1 MVAGI
6 HTPYIAEGGEQS
18 ANGTDRHQQHRA
30 ELSNCSGLFFKLIV
44 LVSRGR
50 KKERKK
56 EKKRL
61 NVMARKGLK

>member
-18 ANGTDRHQQHRA
+18 ANWTDRHQQHRA

-44 LVSRGR
+44 LVEG
-50 KKERKK
+50 ERIK
-56 EKKRL
+56 EKGKEK
-61 NVMARKGLK
+61 A

>member
-44 LVSRGR
+44 LVEG
-50 KKERKK
+50 ERKK
-56 EKKRL
+56 EKRK
-61 NVMARKGLK
+61 RKGLM